1 MNKSYS
7 SFHKRTSS
15 PSGGILQIKVGLNFG
30 ETTRPVGRLASR
42 ERRIYFEY
50 DAEFLTRNLE
60 ISPLKLP
67 LESGVKTFDPHLF
80 EGLPGVFNDSL
91 PDGWGRLLLDR
102 YLRSQHVS
110 PENISA
116 LDRLAHVGVSGV
128 GALVYEPDY
137 SGEGI
142 NERIDLDIL
151 STQTQEVLNGE
162 AEEILAELIALNGS
176 SAGARPKAM
185 IGVDK
190 TRNNIIHG
198 KQNSQEGYEPW
209 IVKFANTSDG
219 QDVGAI
225 EYVYALMAKEAGI
238 EMADTHLFPANK
250 GAGYFASKRF
260 DRDGQKRIH
269 MHSICGLLHSD
280 FRTPSLDYEDLM
292 ALTGILTRDIR
303 EVEKMFR
310 LAVFNVLAN
319 NRDDHSKNFSFLM
332 SEDGEWMLSPAYDL
346 TFSSGPSG
354 EQSTLVMGEGKNPS
368 VEHLKQLGKEAKIS
382 SAKINEAINQ
392 TRHAVSQWKTLAQKY
407 GVSKANIKLI
417 GEKIG

>member
-1 MNKSYS
+1 MRAY
-7 SFHKRTSS
+7 T
-15 PSGGILQIKVGLNFG
+15 PITQIKVGLNFG
-30 ETTRPVGRLASR
+30 KTTLPIGRLASR

-50 DAEFLTRNLE
+50 DAAFLTQNLE

-102 YLRSQHVS
+102 YLRSQNIA
-110 PENISA
+110 PENISP
-116 LDRLAHVGVSGV
+116 LDRLAHVGLSGV

-137 SGEGI
+137 SEKSI
-142 NERIDLDIL
+142 NEHIDLDIL
-151 STQTQEVLNGE
+151 SAQTQDVLDGE
-162 AEEILAELIALNGS
+162 ADDVLPELIALNGS

-190 TRNNIIHG
+190 VRKNIVHG
-198 KQNSQEGYEPW
+198 KQRLQEDYELW
-209 IVKFANTSDG
+209 IVKFAYTSDSH
-219 QDVGAI
+219 DAGAI

-269 MHSICGLLHSD
+269 MHSACGLLHAD
-280 FRTPSLDYEDLM
+280 FRIPSLDYEDLI

-303 EVEKMFR
+303 EVEKVFR
-310 LAVFNVLAN
+310 LAVFNVLAY

-332 SEDGEWMLSPAYDL
+332 NENGEWIVSPAYDL

-354 EQSTLVMGEGKNPS
+354 EQSTMVMGEGRNPS
-368 VEHLKQLGKEAKIS
+368 VDHLKKLGKEAKIS
-382 SAKINEAINQ
+382 PDKVNQIIDQ
-392 TRHAVSQWKTLAQKY
+392 TRHALSQWKTLSPKY
-407 GVSKANIKLI
+407 GVSKSNIKLI